1 MRIDP
6 RLARLAPLALIAAG
20 LALGACGRSIP
31 APVVFGGPSAGSE
44 TAAPAPAPRPRPDVA
59 AASRTGTVRVAAG
72 DTLYSIAR
80 RHGVALRDLIE
91 RNRLAPPYRLRE
103 GRILALPK
111 ARTHRVAVGDTLY
124 AISRRYGVDIYTVA
138 AVNRIDPPFTIHV
151 GQQLRIPDRH
161 RRTRARPAA
170 APGTAAAPA
179 GAVTQAQPARTAKP
193 TVPTLEPGA
202 KPKPVPRAP
211 AARSQAR
218 FLWPLR
224 GAVISRFGPKA
235 GGLHNDGINIAASTG
250 APIVAAEDGV
260 VAYAG
265 NELRGFGNLLL
276 VRHAGGWTTAYAHS
290 ERLLVKRGDRVRKGD
305 VIARVGATGRV
316 KRPQLHFELRRGTDA
331 VDPLRF
337 LAPVP
342 AATG

>member
-1 MRIDP
+1 MRIDS
-6 RLARLAPLALIAAG
+6 RLARLTPLALIAVG
-20 LALGACGRSIP
+20 LALGACGRSSP
-31 APVVFGGPSAGSE
+31 APVVFGGSSAGSA
-44 TAAPAPAPRPRPDVA
+44 TATPAPAARVQTA
-59 AASRTGTVRVAAG
+59 VTAASRPGTVRVAAG

-80 RHGVALRDLIE
+80 RHRVALRDLIE

-103 GRILALPK
+103 GRILTLPK
-111 ARTHRVAVGDTLY
+111 ARTHRVAAGDTLY
-124 AISRRYGVDIYTVA
+124 AISRRYGVDIYTLA
-138 AVNRIDPPFTIHV
+138 AVNRIDPPFTIRV
-151 GQQLRIPDRH
+151 GQHLHIPDRH
-161 RRTRARPAA
+161 RRTRERPAA
-170 APGTAAAPA
+170 ATETAAAPV
-179 GAVTQAQPARTAKP
+179 GAATPAQPARTPAP
-193 TVPTLEPGA
+193 AVEAGA

-211 AARSQAR
+211 AARPSAR

-224 GAVISRFGPKA
+224 GRVISRFGPKA
-235 GGLHNDGINIAASTG
+235 GGLHNDGINIAASAG
-250 APIVAAEDGV
+250 APIVAAENGV

-290 ERLLVKRGDRVRKGD
+290 DRLLVKRGDRVKKGD

-337 LAPVP
+337 LAPAP